1 MSQSEAKR
9 LAAWCNTHDL
19 GVDGDCAS
27 VAGDAV
33 VIRSCA
39 IDVVTGAADV
49 VVQTV
54 HSFAEARAVLDY

>member
-33 VIRSCA
+33 VIRSCEVHVA
-39 IDVVTGAADV
+39 TGVANVVEA
-49 VVQTV
+49 TV
-54 HSFAEARAVLDY
+54 HSVAEARLVLGY